1 MEKEIILNDQGIKF
15 KCIIDNDNIVFEF
28 PKNLEFFKKLIK
40 VDDFIDGKYVR
51 IGLKRILRIRDN
63 NIEKVSSMSN
73 IEIKVL
79 RAIYNNM
86 TMNNKKTNLISNF
99 KSIKNE
105 IKYAFSNMN
114 QLNKRRWD
122 DKERINCELHTHFLE
137 ILNANEFV
145 EFLNN
150 IGINYPLDYEGN
162 LNFEEG
168 KDYSYKE
175 IVINGWEEKLFDSI
189 RMPISSVSDFNT
201 LSEKIRNRERLLKIY
216 VDKYTKDLS
225 EDKEWLKT
233 EEHIK
238 NEITKL
244 EIEVMELDRKDNG
257 LSKNEIS
264 KRKQK
269 IKTKMDRLKSFKANY
284 FADLAY
290 NDLLDACLEKFDREK
305 VEYSEISVNNDKRL
319 KFMCDTHKNS
329 DKVKFLYSI
338 DRIKSEDKFKDAASH
353 LESML
358 ESKMVIG
365 VDITGFE
372 HILNGEDYDNFKNKL
387 EWILPV
393 LHIHPNSVL
402 RIHAGEFKESTDNI
416 YDSLLAI
423 KETADNINNACM
435 DLFGEEWGIIPP
447 PRIRIGHG
455 INIEKKPELV
465 NLIKKMGAVVE
476 FNISS
481 NYASGHVNDLTNLP
495 IDYYDKEGIDYV
507 LATDGGG
514 MYSTSLK
521 EEQNIINNISIK
533 NIRPT
538 KQVMKG
544 EYVNNASETE
554 EKVVSESKKEYIV
567 SDKDKSLYEKYKEYK
582 SNKYDK
588 MGYGNYTEAL
598 EAEESIFFEEG
609 KEVNEYSKVNT
620 ELFRLR
626 RYIMDTNP
634 DIDYDYVS
642 GRLELIERYNE
653 DKKSD
658 FAKIFLYL
666 LEREI
671 FTEIGSSFKS
681 LEYLSHGDINND
693 FENDLRKLF
702 KMVSDLYYQESS
714 YIKRK

>member
-114 QLNKRRWD
+114 QLNKRRWE

-435 DLFGEEWGIIPP
+435 NLFGEEWGIIPP

-455 INIEKKPELV
+455 INIEKRPELV

-481 NYASGHVNDLTNLP
+481 NYASSHVNDLTNLP

-609 KEVNEYSKVNT
+609 KEVNEYSKVNM